1 MPNALEMIEEAA
13 RRAYPVTTG
22 FRAQDSETRIASAEA
37 IAAERMRVA
46 NEGQLRSL
54 LRSLN
59 AELARYYA
67 TGDKQALQDWKE
79 KQQAVNALLGFQTR
93 LETQRMGDAES
104 WEEAKLRAKVAAT
117 TLAAKASAAG
127 DSDIAAARR
136 SVDGAIR
143 QATSEFANDVRTP
156 ELDGKIQRRA
166 GAILGTGLSG
176 AYDDP
181 DHIAQLII
189 QEASDR
195 GITVSAS
202 PAEKAQAAAA
212 EGARKKGHDEAA
224 AGYVALGAKI
234 AALPAAPGGSP
245 LYGQLANDIKNLKD
259 VQADASPVSAETQS
273 DIEELERQREQV
285 KGQLGMTGQEAEGM
299 AGPSQA
305 DEERFVAWS
314 KARGYDI
321 GFYGDDGQWVP
332 GRDLGNAQLAFERQQ
347 TGERTPFMR
356 GKPTGETELVQY
368 QMPANMRT
376 LWSTDDSGSV
386 MYEAR
391 PDGSIIAHT
400 QDGGQRIV
408 RTMDGLYPDRSLRAA
423 YEAAAEGAAPL
434 NTADGKKE
442 ATAADLFTGNVAP
455 VAPTFGEFHGVRQPP
470 MAYDDVNTRRYKA
483 PDGTEVIFRLN
494 TEGKWVPDRAPKLM
508 ESQIAENKLVAPSR
522 SVGDRFRKVVD
533 TLRMRREKPPAAEAG
548 PPVMPPAPAAPPA
561 PTLTQE
567 QQRDAEAKAE
577 MAKRMTAVP
586 APSIDE
592 LMRRPVPTGPAPA
605 TTVQPVAAATA
616 IPRITVPPP
625 EPPTMPPE
633 TEREVQATPVAAP
646 PPAAPPAAEPAK
658 RKLSDVFRAL
668 AKKKKPATPAPEPPA
683 SAEDIS
689 FADAVATLEESTP
702 RKGRAQGPVTGP
714 PSKQE
719 LAAEPTPETAP
730 ESPRSR
736 LLAALLKKRTVK

>member
-104 WEEAKLRAKVAAT
+104 WAEAKLRAQAAAA

-127 DSDIAAARR
+127 DSDIASARR
-136 SVDGAIR
+136 IVDGALR
-143 QATSEFANDVRTP
+143 QASSELAGDVRTP
-156 ELDGKIQRRA
+156 ATDENIKARA
-166 GAILGTGLSG
+166 GTILGQQLVG
-176 AYDDP
+176 AYNDP
-181 DHIAQLII
+181 AHLAQLIM
-189 QEASDR
+189 QDAGGRGVTVAASD
-195 GITVSAS
+195 
-202 PAEKAQAAAA
+202 AEKAAAAA
-212 EGARKKGHDEAA
+212 AAGKRQQGHNNAA
-224 AGYVALGAKI
+224 AEYSALGAKV

-245 LYGQLANDIKNLKD
+245 LYGQLANDIKD
-259 VQADASPVSAETQS
+259 IEDMQADASPVSAETQT

-305 DEERFVAWS
+305 DEERFIAWA

-347 TGERTPFMR
+347 AGERTPFMR

-376 LWSTDDSGSV
+376 LWSTDASGSV

-400 QDGGQRIV
+400 QDGEQRIV
-408 RTMDGLYPDRSLRAA
+408 RNMDGLYPDKSLRAA

-442 ATAADLFTGNVAP
+442 ATAADLFAGNVAP

-522 SVGDRFRKVVD
+522 SVGDRFRG
-533 TLRMRREKPPAAEAG
+533 LRGSSPFGGTCACSHAG
-548 PPVMPPAPAAPPA
+548 
-561 PTLTQE
+561 
-567 QQRDAEAKAE
+567 R
-577 MAKRMTAVP
+577 
-586 APSIDE
+586 
-592 LMRRPVPTGPAPA
+592 
-605 TTVQPVAAATA
+605 
-616 IPRITVPPP
+616 
-625 EPPTMPPE
+625 
-633 TEREVQATPVAAP
+633 
-646 PPAAPPAAEPAK
+646 
-658 RKLSDVFRAL
+658 
-668 AKKKKPATPAPEPPA
+668 
-683 SAEDIS
+683 
-689 FADAVATLEESTP
+689 
-702 RKGRAQGPVTGP
+702 
-714 PSKQE
+714 
-719 LAAEPTPETAP
+719 
-730 ESPRSR
+730 
-736 LLAALLKKRTVK
+736 